1 MSLSDQIDQ
10 LERQIGGRVGRAVR
24 ELRDELRRHLEAG
37 QQDIL
42 RHLDEIGAD
51 SPEALFAEG
60 ELAPLT
66 HSAGEEGRN
75 RAFAELTASL
85 AALDRGRTQA
95 ELLNT
100 LLAEGARHASRT
112 VLFLTRT
119 AGAEAW
125 GAHGWGE
132 SAEALAGLTV
142 AYDDGAWGR
151 LAAGAGTVSLRSADC
166 ATLCSRIESPL
177 PVDGVLVPMVIRDRV
192 AAALYADRL
201 AADGPLAIEA
211 LQALTF
217 ATALLIE
224 SLAFRDRSRTPT
236 LAAPGE
242 EGVAGLPLWDGAA
255 PAAAEPT
262 VAEEPTA
269 AEEEPAVAAPPE
281 VAPEPE
287 AAAEP
292 AAEPE
297 PAPPSNADLAAFVL
311 PDEEP
316 VAIGEPEL
324 HEPEL
329 EVPESSPWTLEEAP
343 ALEVEAAPA
352 EVEPTEVAAEPP
364 AAAEPAVPEEGTEEP
379 VTTET
384 PPLAA
389 PSAPAETEPPAA
401 AKSEP
406 PAAAEGDGG
415 MPFPLAAEPAEPP
428 AAEEDAESGHET
440 VLLDRS
446 QFAAGPVAVAPPPP
460 APPPEPP
467 AGPLDPTRPGLP
479 RSGRGEAGTTQVT
492 PPSDVDGPGWA
503 FATTHVPVSADEGP
517 RHEEARR
524 LARLLVSEI
533 RLYNE
538 EQVEEGRRSRDLY
551 ERLRDDID
559 RSRQIYDER
568 IDEQV
573 RTSTDYFYQELVRI
587 LAAGDAG
594 ALGI

>member
-24 ELRDELRRHLEAG
+24 ELRDELRRHIEAG

-51 SPEALFAEG
+51 SPEALFSAG

-66 HSAGEEGRN
+66 RSAGEEGRS
-75 RAFAELTASL
+75 RAFTDLTASL

-151 LAAGAGTVSLRSADC
+151 LAAGAGIVPLRSADC

-224 SLAFRDRSRTPT
+224 SLPFRDRARTPT
-236 LAAPGE
+236 LATPGE

-255 PAAAEPT
+255 PAAAEAA
-262 VAEEPTA
+262 VAEEPA
-269 AEEEPAVAAPPE
+269 SGGEEPAAAAPPE
-281 VAPEPE
+281 DAPEPE

-292 AAEPE
+292 AVEPE
-297 PAPPSNADLAAFVL
+297 PAEPSDADLAAFAL

-316 VAIGEPEL
+316 VEIGAPEL
-324 HEPEL
+324 QEPEL
-329 EVPESSPWTLEEAP
+329 EVAAPSPWTLEEAP
-343 ALEVEAAPA
+343 ALEAEAAPA
-352 EVEPTEVAAEPP
+352 EVEPPEAAAAPP
-364 AAAEPAVPEEGTEEP
+364 AAEPAVPEAGPEEP

-384 PPLAA
+384 PALA
-389 PSAPAETEPPAA
+389 PVETEPPAA
-401 AKSEP
+401 P
-406 PAAAEGDGG
+406 PRATGG
-415 MPFPLAAEPAEPP
+415 CRSPSRRSRRSRRPPRWTTTRTRPSSSTARSSTPGRSRSRRHPPLRC
-428 AAEEDAESGHET
+428 
-440 VLLDRS
+440 RS
-446 QFAAGPVAVAPPPP
+446 RRRGRW
-460 APPPEPP
+460 
-467 AGPLDPTRPGLP
+467 TRPG
-479 RSGRGEAGTTQVT
+479 RGCRA
-492 PPSDVDGPGWA
+492 A
-503 FATTHVPVSADEGP
+503 AA
-517 RHEEARR
+517 ARR
-524 LARLLVSEI
+524 APPR
-533 RLYNE
+533 
-538 EQVEEGRRSRDLY
+538 
-551 ERLRDDID
+551 
-559 RSRQIYDER
+559 
-568 IDEQV
+568 
-573 RTSTDYFYQELVRI
+573 
-587 LAAGDAG
+587 
-594 ALGI
+594 